1 MFSRLQGLLSRSVF
15 FFLSFSYHTRTRS
28 ILSVT
33 PPPTLF
39 CMDILILRGTQVMTG
54 KDPFHYISSD
64 VEVVHSVLRGVL
76 PRRAPVFGESD
87 GLWQFLERC
96 WVEDPVRRPS
106 MALALLRMEE
116 IYCLYSETDKEE
128 GPSTPRSSGH

>member
-15 FFLSFSYHTRTRS
+15 FSFLFLIIHGRDRSY
-28 ILSVT
+28 LS

-39 CMDILILRGTQVMTG
+39 CMDILILHGTQVMTG